1 MQHWSKIIPI
11 GAWPQGH
18 LLHCACSL
26 VDPNV
31 LSSSR
36 FHHLHQESAD
46 KSHTWLPCPP
56 PDLSVAEEEVVGL
69 DPKLLVLWG
78 EGRAG
83 GPCMNAW
90 MLNVATL
97 TWKKV
102 RILLLKCV
110 AIPICMCFY
119 LGSITMESWSQKY
132 LLCSRCV
139 LPSSSPSCGA
149 SGRRLWI
156 Y

>member
-83 GPCMNAW
+83 GPCINAW
-90 MLNVATL
+90 MLCHLDMEEGEDIATKMRCYSNMHVFLFRFNYHGELVPEVSPLQQVCTTQLL
-97 TWKKV
+97 TK
-102 RILLLKCV
+102 
-110 AIPICMCFY
+110 
-119 LGSITMESWSQKY
+119 
-132 LLCSRCV
+132 
-139 LPSSSPSCGA
+139 
-149 SGRRLWI
+149 LWC
-156 Y
+156 